1 MPLGQ
6 RLGIECDIRFFIN
19 DYKAR
24 FNDYHMCV
32 GCGRCTSRCPEY
44 ISVTATVEKMATAVA
59 EIEVKGDN
67 HE

>member
-1 MPLGQ
+1 
-6 RLGIECDIRFFIN
+6 
-19 DYKAR
+19 
-24 FNDYHMCV
+24 MCV

-44 ISVTATVEKMATAVA
+44 ISVTATIEKMATAVA

>member
-1 MPLGQ
+1 M
-6 RLGIECDIRFFIN
+6 III
-19 DYKAR
+19 
-24 FNDYHMCV
+24 CV
-32 GCGRCTSRCPEY
+32 LVVGAVHPSRCPEY